1 MIFKT
6 ERQLRF
12 LRGLWNGC

>member
-1 MIFKT
+1 VR

-12 LRGLWNGC
+12 LLSH

>member
-1 MIFKT
+1 LIFKA
-6 ERQLRF
+6 ERWLRF